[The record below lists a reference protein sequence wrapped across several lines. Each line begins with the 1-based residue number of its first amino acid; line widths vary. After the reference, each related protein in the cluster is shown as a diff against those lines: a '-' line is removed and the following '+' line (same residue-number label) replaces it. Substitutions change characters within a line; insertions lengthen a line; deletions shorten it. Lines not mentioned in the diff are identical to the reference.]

1 MENQD
6 SKANSAG
13 RVDRYK
19 KFERKYLPNDFMN
32 NHFNELERE
41 RKMVEYFDH
50 ANLDIRLFTH
60 CIDIAKLCN
69 SKYESITEL
78 NSMNPMRAF
87 TLLSLSDSRI
97 VMEQSVYW
105 NGGSL
110 PKSQE
115 RWELLNALDSIEPAK
130 LEELLL
136 CKFKAVKEHNDT
148 ITIKIFAGLEYAGFN
163 LQFGESVNKLPV
175 ALQWVDFLKEVAEG
189 RIEVAEQSTAIKTET
204 PIPTTPQRKAITFQD
219 GETINAIHKGL
230 KAFFPKHEDDL
241 LILLKG
247 GRVETKLHFPDQQ
260 NRLAEVFSRAY
271 YNGKMGGTKTDVQ
284 AWIVANFTYL
294 NRRSNEQAPFSAD
307 TLRSIFNP
315 TARGEA
321 KKGKR
326 IPIEGLKY
334 IAPESRE
341 GYAVK

>member
-6 SKANSAG
+6 SKANSVG
-13 RVDRYK
+13 RVNLSEKLEK
-19 KFERKYLPNDFMN
+19 KNLPNDFMN

-87 TLLSLSDSRI
+87 TLLSLSDSRK
-97 VMEQSVYW
+97 VMEQSGYW

-130 LEELLL
+130 LEELLM
-136 CKFKAVKEHNDT
+136 CKFKAVKEHNET
-148 ITIKIFAGLEYAGFN
+148 STIKIFAGLEYVRFN

-175 ALQWVDFLKEVAEG
+175 ALQWIDFLKEVAEG
-189 RIEVAEQSTAIKTET
+189 RELSKPVVNFSTQSQEIKNGTGLGLTLWQASYLLAYRREVLEDPRNRENMPANTFALELCGRNAPNSGYMLYQNCTHLRSATDRERFFKSALDAFKEGNKWHDKSPKSFLKDIETIIQHLQGKKKTE
-204 PIPTTPQRKAITFQD
+204 AEND
-219 GETINAIHKGL
+219 L
-230 KAFFPKHEDDL
+230 KRWNTMVQHEA
-241 LILLKG
+241 G
-247 GRVETKLHFPDQQ
+247 
-260 NRLAEVFSRAY
+260 
-271 YNGKMGGTKTDVQ
+271 
-284 AWIVANFTYL
+284 
-294 NRRSNEQAPFSAD
+294 
-307 TLRSIFNP
+307 
-315 TARGEA
+315 
-321 KKGKR
+321 
-326 IPIEGLKY
+326 
-334 IAPESRE
+334 
-341 GYAVK
+341 